1 MKSFVIMLPY
11 NPLMIC
17 NNRESA
23 KKVIF
28 LVAGPV
34 LQYIPYFYQKD
45 GMAIF
50 I

>member
-1 MKSFVIMLPY
+1 MKSFVIMIPY

-23 KKVIF
+23 KKGIF
-28 LVAGPV
+28 LVACP
-34 LQYIPYFYQKD
+34 YIPYFYQKD